1 MQARL
6 LYTDYQTT
14 ARPCAYIPGTH
25 IVYVWQDQHAH
36 ERLARKQVRTCCIQH
51 HFLQRHILQPA
62 QGTTTAASY
71 RCKPGAIRA
80 TTVVAYPVEG
90 RCHKVV
96 WLAFGTFC
104 TDLVHHLSAS
114 CGDLVR
120 IKPCSLIAFIAK
132 LQHCR
137 VLAVCQAWLLV
148 PDLLGT

>member
-1 MQARL
+1 MSLDLIAVRLPLSFSGLVRSSGDCSQVCPLASFQWPICQTLPGPAR
-6 LYTDYQTT
+6 
-14 ARPCAYIPGTH
+14 A
-25 IVYVWQDQHAH
+25 
-36 ERLARKQVRTCCIQH
+36 QH